1 MRSLRS
7 LRNPVVLDKA
17 VEETVIENRPLLRA
31 TRDHGG
37 LRAYRSLQS
46 VIHITHYKYWSLAQS
61 IMHQSRDSLA
71 QCTIL
76 TLLQRSCNV
85 SIQYRAVLYSTV
97 SWARPGESQW
107 QAATTNRRN
116 RFRLRSRE
124 QREAHRQRH
133 LVVRV
138 SSRYQKI
145 TDRSLTIHI

>member
-1 MRSLRS
+1 MRNL
-7 LRNPVVLDKA
+7 VLDKA
-17 VEETVIENRPLLRA
+17 VEEKVIENRPLFRA

-37 LRAYRSLQS
+37 LEECTDHYSQSL
-46 VIHITHYKYWSLAQS
+46 HITSYKYWSMEQS

-107 QAATTNRRN
+107 QSATTNRRN

-138 SSRYQKI
+138 SSRYEKI